1 MHLTSNKRDGPSEKT
16 ATSKFTPLKA
26 GLAPYISNHER
37 SEWPRRRNPPRNGLT
52 LIELL
57 IAIAITVLLV
67 GVVGLIY
74 GAALNTLRHQALGRA
89 ALQPAADALA
99 TLQRDLVGAL
109 APQDGSN
116 AAFALVPGG
125 AAGPGSFSLHF
136 FTTRPGAGSNDW
148 RAYGIHEVAY
158 ALEAEAVTGCYALVR
173 LARPFRTTAPLFNA
187 AAATA
192 GGSPPAVS
200 GAEVI
205 ARSLAGLELLV
216 SDGENWTNTWTGG
229 AADNALPRAARIT
242 LQLAP
247 PAGTRRLSS
256 ETLIPAG
263 HTIRAAGGTN
273 LSRAG
278 APKKSI

>member
-1 MHLTSNKRDGPSEKT
+1 
-16 ATSKFTPLKA
+16 
-26 GLAPYISNHER
+26 
-37 SEWPRRRNPPRNGLT
+37 LT

-109 APQDGSN
+109 APQGGSN

-187 AAATA
+187 A
-192 GGSPPAVS
+192 AVS

-273 LSRAG
+273 LSRAD